1 MAQSVCAGSLHAD
14 LEHDDALAVDGA
26 DFAVDDDAKRPRNK
40 KRKTVASRP
49 AKKILRLDFM
59 KE

>member
-14 LEHDDALAVDGA
+14 EHSDPVALDGA
-26 DFAVDDDAKRPRNK
+26 EFAVDDDAKRHRNK

-49 AKKILRLDFM
+49 AKQTLRLDFM
-59 KE
+59 EE

>member
-14 LEHDDALAVDGA
+14 EHDDPLALDGA

-49 AKKILRLDFM
+49 AKKTLRLDFM
-59 KE
+59 EE